1 MKIGLLTTSFPRYP
15 GDVAG
20 NFVLGF
26 ARALHQHGHH
36 VEVLAPEPRERCELQ
51 SCSVGAAADE
61 GSDTDAPGIELHHV
75 PYLRPRA
82 LQHTFYG
89 AGVPDNLARDP
100 LAWLGL
106 APFCASLS
114 YEAWKRRADWDAIVS
129 HWALPCALAA
139 GAIRGQR
146 RHIAVL
152 HSADIHVLSRLPG
165 RAQLAAAIARGADAL
180 WFVSEAQAM
189 RFRALLPADALLP
202 RSLICPM
209 GIDVMQHDVFD
220 GDTRS
225 DFRRRHQ
232 LQGFCVLLLGRHIA
246 IKGYDVA
253 LRAAAL
259 GGEIT
264 LLIAGEGPMR
274 NAWMRQAQE
283 LGVRVRWLG
292 QVHGRDKQRWLRAA
306 DAFALPSRTLAS
318 GRSEGLPCALL
329 EALEAGL
336 PAVASDLPGIRELQ
350 ASFAPSLMLVPPDDP
365 VALHSS
371 LLTLRE
377 KTQPDERRELTARA
391 IREHFSWRGIGAR
404 LQALLVPS

>member
-1 MKIGLLTTSFPRYP
+1 MKIGLLTTSFPRYT

-26 ARALHQHGHH
+26 ARALHKHGHH
-36 VEVLAPEPRERCELQ
+36 VDVLAPEPREQ
-51 SCSVGAAADE
+51 FM
-61 GSDTDAPGIELHHV
+61 DANEPGIEVHHV
-75 PYLRPRA
+75 PYARPRA
-82 LQHTFYG
+82 LQRTFYG

-106 APFCASLS
+106 APFCASLG
-114 YEAWKRRADWDAIVS
+114 YQAWKRSADWDAVVS

-165 RAQLAAAIARGADAL
+165 RAQLARSIARGADVL
-180 WFVSEAQAM
+180 WFVSEAQQQ
-189 RFRALLPADALLP
+189 RFRALLPRGEAMP
-202 RSLICPM
+202 ESLICPM
-209 GIDVMQHDVFD
+209 GIDVNARDVFD
-220 GDTRS
+220 RDTRAA
-225 DFRRRHQ
+225 FRRRHQ
-232 LQGFCVLLLGRHIA
+232 LQGFCVLLLGRHVS

-259 GGEIT
+259 GGKIT

-274 NAWMRQAQE
+274 STWMRQARE
-283 LGVRVRWLG
+283 LGVHARWLG
-292 QVHGRDKQRWLRAA
+292 HVHGDDKQRWLRAA

-329 EALEAGL
+329 EALAVGL
-336 PAVASDLPGIRELQ
+336 PAVASDLPGIRALQ
-350 ASFAPSLMLVPPDDP
+350 ATFAPSLELVPADDP
-365 VALHSS
+365 VALHTS
-371 LLTLRE
+371 LLTLRD
-377 KTQPDERRELTARA
+377 KAQAHERCELTARA

-404 LQALLVPS
+404 LQALLAPA

>member
-1 MKIGLLTTSFPRYP
+1 MKVGLLTTSFPRFE

-26 ARALHQHGHH
+26 ARALHQHGHG
-36 VEVLAPEPRERCELQ
+36 VEVLAPEPRERF
-51 SCSVGAAADE
+51 
-61 GSDTDAPGIELHHV
+61 TDANEPGIAVHHV
-75 PYLRPRA
+75 PYARPRA
-82 LQHTFYG
+82 LQRTFYG

-106 APFCASLS
+106 APFCASLG
-114 YEAWKRRADWDAIVS
+114 YQAWKRCTDWDAIVS

-139 GAIRGQR
+139 SAIRGPR

-165 RAQLAAAIARGADAL
+165 RAQLASAIARGADVL
-180 WFVSEAQAM
+180 WFVSEAQAQ
-189 RFRALLPADALLP
+189 RFRALLPRTEALP
-202 RSLICPM
+202 HTLICPM
-209 GIDVMQHDVFD
+209 GIDLTERDVFD
-220 GDTRS
+220 GDTRAA
-225 DFRRRHQ
+225 FRRRHQ
-232 LQGFCVLLLGRHIA
+232 LHGFCVLLLGRHVS

-253 LRAAAL
+253 LAAAAI
-259 GGEIT
+259 GGDIT

-274 NAWMRQAQE
+274 STWMRQARE
-283 LGVRVRWLG
+283 LGVHARWLG
-292 QVHGRDKQRWLRAA
+292 HVHGDEKQRWLRAA

-329 EALEAGL
+329 EALAAGL

-350 ASFAPSLMLVPPDDP
+350 ARFAPSLDLVPEGDP
-365 VALHSS
+365 NALHTS
-371 LLTLRE
+371 LLTLRD
-377 KTQPDERRELTARA
+377 KTQARAHCELTARA

-404 LQALLVPS
+404 LHALLAPS

>member
-1 MKIGLLTTSFPRYP
+1 MKVGLLTTSFPRYP

-26 ARALHQHGHH
+26 ARALHQHGHS
-36 VEVLAPEPRERCELQ
+36 VDVLAPEPRERSSVHCE
-51 SCSVGAAADE
+51 
-61 GSDTDAPGIELHHV
+61 PGIHVQHV
-75 PYLRPRA
+75 PYVRPRS
-82 LQHTFYG
+82 LQRTFYG

-106 APFCASLS
+106 APFCASLG
-114 YEAWKRRADWDAIVS
+114 YRAWKRAADWDAIVS

-165 RAQLAAAIARGADAL
+165 RSQLAAAIARGSDAL
-180 WFVSEAQAM
+180 WFVSEAQHE
-189 RFRALLPADALLP
+189 RFCALLPRNEPKP

-209 GIDVMQHDVFD
+209 GIDVSEHDVFD
-220 GDTRS
+220 GDTRAE
-225 DFRRRHQ
+225 FRRRHQ
-232 LQGFCVLLLGRHIA
+232 LQGFCVLLLGRHVS

-259 GGEIT
+259 GGELT
-264 LLIAGEGPMR
+264 LLIAGDGPMR
-274 NAWMRQAQE
+274 SIWMRQARE

-292 QVHGRDKQRWLRAA
+292 QVHGDDKQRWLQAA
-306 DAFALPSRTLAS
+306 DAFALPSRTLAN

-329 EALEAGL
+329 EALATGL

-350 ASFAPSLMLVPPDDP
+350 PFAPGLALVPQDDP
-365 VALHSS
+365 SALHTA
-371 LLTLRE
+371 LLTLRN
-377 KTQPDERRELTARA
+377 KTQADQRCEQTARA
-391 IREHFSWRGIGAR
+391 IRERFGWQAIGAR
-404 LQALLVPS
+404 LHMLLEAS